1 MGKLSSSGT
10 NNGDQKEIEKQILA
24 TLFERYSQDIA
35 LTNADE
41 LKSILKSS
49 SESSLYDEALNNLII
64 QNLVSRIGVDEIK
77 ITESGIE
84 EYENR

>member
-10 NNGDQKEIEKQILA
+10 NNDDQKEIEKQILA

-35 LTNADE
+35 LTNAEE
-41 LKSILKSS
+41 LKSILKSY
-49 SESSLYDEALNNLII
+49 SESNLYDAALNNLII
-64 QNLVSRIGVDEIK
+64 QNLISRIGIDEIK

>member
-1 MGKLSSSGT
+1 MGRLSSSGT

>member
-10 NNGDQKEIEKQILA
+10 NNDDQKEIEKQILA
-24 TLFERYSQDIA
+24 VLFERYSQDIA

-41 LKSILKSS
+41 LKNILKGY
-49 SESSLYDEALNNLII
+49 SESNLYDEALNNLII
-64 QNLVSRIGVDEIK
+64 RNLVSRIGVDEIK
-77 ITESGIE
+77 ITESGVD

>member
-1 MGKLSSSGT
+1 MGKLSSLGT
-10 NNGDQKEIEKQILA
+10 NNNHQKEIEKQILA

-35 LTNADE
+35 LTNAEE
-41 LKSILKSS
+41 LKNILKIYA
-49 SESSLYDEALNNLII
+49 ESNLYDDALNNLII
-64 QNLVSRIGVDEIK
+64 QNLVSRIGIDEIK

>member
-1 MGKLSSSGT
+1 MGRLSSSGT
-10 NNGDQKEIEKQILA
+10 NNDDQKEIEKQILA

-35 LTNADE
+35 LTNTEE
-41 LKSILKSS
+41 LKSILKSF
-49 SESSLYDEALNNLII
+49 SESSLYEEALNNLII

>member
-1 MGKLSSSGT
+1 MGRLSSSGD
-10 NNGDQKEIEKQILA
+10 NNDDQKEIEKQILA

-35 LTNADE
+35 LTNAEE
-41 LKSILKSS
+41 LKNILNKY
-49 SESSLYDEALNNLII
+49 SESNLYDGALNNLII
-64 QNLVSRIGVDEIK
+64 RNLVSRIGVDEIK

>member
-10 NNGDQKEIEKQILA
+10 NNNHQKEIEKQILA

-35 LTNADE
+35 LTNAEE
-41 LKSILKSS
+41 LKNILKIYA
-49 SESSLYDEALNNLII
+49 ESNLYDDALNNLII
-64 QNLVSRIGVDEIK
+64 QNLVSRIGIDEIK

>member
-1 MGKLSSSGT
+1 MGRLSSSGT
-10 NNGDQKEIEKQILA
+10 NNDDQKEIEKQILA

-35 LTNADE
+35 LTNTEE
-41 LKSILKSS
+41 LKSILKSF
-49 SESSLYDEALNNLII
+49 SESSLYEEALNNLII

-77 ITESGIE
+77 ITESGME

>member
-1 MGKLSSSGT
+1 MGRLSSSGD
-10 NNGDQKEIEKQILA
+10 NNDDQKEIEKQILS
-24 TLFERYSQDIA
+24 TLFERHSQDIA
-35 LTNADE
+35 LTNAEE
-41 LKSILKSS
+41 LKNILNKY
-49 SESSLYDEALNNLII
+49 SESNLYDGALNNLII

>member
-1 MGKLSSSGT
+1 MGRLPSSG
-10 NNGDQKEIEKQILA
+10 NNNDDQKEIEKQILA

-41 LKSILKSS
+41 LKNILKKY
-49 SESSLYDEALNNLII
+49 SESNLYDGALNNLII
-64 QNLVSRIGVDEIK
+64 QNLVSRIGIDEIK

>member
-1 MGKLSSSGT
+1 MGRLSSSGT

-41 LKSILKSS
+41 LKSILKSF